1 MDFDSAYRAESAL
14 FGAAPERILEAYKG
28 RLPRE
33 RPVLDVGAGQGRNAL
48 VLARGGVTVD
58 AIDPSAVAVETL
70 SARARQEALPVRTH
84 QLTLET
90 FVPSE
95 LPFGGV
101 LLFGLLQIQ
110 THEAIAR
117 LVDTVTAWTD
127 KRSLVFITAFTTADP
142 AHKQIA
148 ACWEHLGRNSYRDP
162 SGHEGIRT
170 YLEPDEILEVFS
182 GWQSLHLWQGLG
194 PEHHHGDGVVQRH
207 GVVEAVL
214 VR

>member
-1 MDFDSAYRAESAL
+1 VDYDSAYSTEAAL
-14 FGAAPERILEAYKG
+14 FGDAPERILEAYSG

-33 RPVLDVGAGQGRNAL
+33 RPVLDVGAGQGRNTL
-48 VLARGGVTVD
+48 TLARGGVTVD
-58 AIDPSAVAVETL
+58 AIDPSAVAVETV
-70 SARARQEALPVRTH
+70 STKARAEALSVRTH
-84 QLTLET
+84 QVTLES
-90 FVPSE
+90 FVPPE

-101 LLFGLLQIQ
+101 LLFGVLQIL

-127 KRSLVFITAFTTADP
+127 KGSLVFVTAFTTADP

-148 ACWEHLGRNSYRDP
+148 EVWQHLGRHSYRDP
-162 SGHEGIRT
+162 SGHEEIRT
-170 YLEPDEILEVFS
+170 YFEPDEILELFG

-194 PEHHHGDGVVQRH
+194 PEHHHGDGVVERH
-207 GVVEAVL
+207 GSVEAVL